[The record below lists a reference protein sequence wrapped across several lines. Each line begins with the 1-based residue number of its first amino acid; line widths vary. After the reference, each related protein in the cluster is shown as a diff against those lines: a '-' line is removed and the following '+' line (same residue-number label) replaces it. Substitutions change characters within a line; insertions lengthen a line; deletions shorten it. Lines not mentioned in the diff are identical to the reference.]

1 MRAPA
6 KNMIEADGSE
16 YTEILPVIPDD
27 RGGEILP
34 ARRGEIE
41 STSDDLIF
49 GYSARYAPAQQGGY
63 AEQVIGRE
71 QISRLMG
78 PEPLETPRALV
89 RTYNF
94 IRHVSESP
102 ITPALG
108 VLALAGVSAWAHSQ
122 PYHPLWGGAI
132 VTAGGWLIH
141 SGVSAH
147 RRHGDSADQM
157 FTRGAVAA
165 GVGGVFVGTG
175 VIAGLSPW
183 LALAVAIGT
192 GVAYA
197 VRAGIRT
204 MRLERARQFAVG
216 IVAAGNTGPALAYT
230 PPSPPSAGPVS
241 DEEYRLRTAF
251 AKLRA
256 PEVIISPVRRVNAD
270 TWSVHVDLIDTNTT
284 AEAVAKEITKLAAW
298 TGARR
303 IEALPGARPGQIK
316 LIVHDGEDPLEET
329 IVGPGPRITS
339 ILQPLRVGLFED
351 RAEILQVLAFNHGLI
366 AGASD
371 NGKSGVSNAI
381 LIGTLACTDVQRILV
396 DCKAGAPEF
405 GVYRPVS
412 FCVADNPGDGMRV
425 LAGLEAAYNYR
436 GNLMADMAVPEEPGE
451 DGKLVRKWR
460 PEFGPFI
467 LAAIDELAELTG
479 AIPGAAKR
487 IQRLNALVRYVG
499 IIRLD
504 ATQTPSRGVFGGS
517 TDARLNYQFRVGMRT
532 AEAGAINMIL
542 GQGALGRG
550 WRLDQLG
557 ELQGKLMV
565 QSRQHER
572 PRVGRADYYD
582 DAAIVRYVAEYAP
595 IVAKHPMDE
604 GTANAF
610 WEGYNA
616 EEVEADGTG
625 GGGPRGGGTKPRQEP
640 QVAYGRPHLVVVPR
654 YPDGEQIAEGDV
666 QLWQL
671 LGEYGRDGAVAKD
684 LSTRAKVLGHKH
696 TSEPWVRG
704 RLRYWHAKGYAGT
717 TEEGR
722 ETVYWRADL
731 RSGAG
736 DGEASA

>member
-1 MRAPA
+1 
-6 KNMIEADGSE
+6 MIEADEGD
-16 YTEILPVIPDD
+16 YTEL
-27 RGGEILP
+27 LP
-34 ARRGEIE
+34 AVPDARAAEIFAADNKTMIDPTRE
-41 STSDDLIF
+41 DLLY
-49 GYSARYAPAQQGGY
+49 GYSRPYAPAQNGAHGGY
-63 AEQVIGRE
+63 LGQVISPE
-71 QISRLMG
+71 QFSRLMG
-78 PEPLETPRALV
+78 PEPLPTPRALV

-108 VLALAGVSAWAHSQ
+108 VMAMAGLSAWAHSQ
-122 PYHPLWGGAI
+122 PYHPLWGGLIIA
-132 VTAGGWLIH
+132 VGGFLIH
-141 SGVSAH
+141 SGVTAH
-147 RRHGDSADQM
+147 RRHGDAADQM

-165 GVGGVFVGTG
+165 GVGGLFVGTG
-175 VIAGLSPW
+175 VVAGLSPW

-216 IVAAGNTGPALAYT
+216 IVAAGNTGPALPYS
-230 PPSPPSAGPVS
+230 PSPTPWAGPVS
-241 DEEYRLRTAF
+241 DEEYRLRQAF
-251 AKLRA
+251 TKLRA
-256 PEVIISPVRRVNAD
+256 PEVIISPVRRIND
-270 TWSVHVDLIDTNTT
+270 NTWSVYADLVDTSTT
-284 AEAVAKEITKLAAW
+284 AEAVAKEAVKIATW

-303 IEALPGARPGQIK
+303 VEALPGARPGQIK

-329 IVGPGPRITS
+329 FHGQGPAITS
-339 ILQPLRVGLFED
+339 ILEALRFGRFED
-351 RAEILQVLAFNHGLI
+351 LEAIVQVLAFNHGLI

-371 NGKSGVSNAI
+371 NGKSAIMNAI
-381 LIGTLACTDVQRILV
+381 LIGTLGCTDLQRILI

-412 FCVADNPGDGMRV
+412 FCVADNPADGMRV
-425 LAGLEAAYNYR
+425 LAGIEAVYRYR
-436 GNLMADMAVPEEPGE
+436 GNLMADMGVPEEPGE
-451 DGKLVRKWR
+451 DGRLVRKWR

-467 LAAIDELAELTG
+467 LNAIDELSELTG
-479 AIPGAAKR
+479 SVKGAAQR

-504 ATQTPSRGVFGGS
+504 ATQTPSRNVFGGS

-542 GQGALGRG
+542 GQGAQGRG

-565 QSRQHER
+565 QSRQHSR
-572 PRVGRADYYD
+572 PRVGRGDYYD
-582 DAAIVRYVAEYAP
+582 DEAILRYVAQYAP
-595 IVAKHPMDE
+595 IVEQHPMDE
-604 GTANAF
+604 GSAEAF

-616 EEVEADGTG
+616 EEPELEGSGGG
-625 GGGPRGGGTKPRQEP
+625 GGGPRGGKPKQQDTAP
-640 QVAYGRPHLVVVPR
+640 AVPFGRPHLVVVPR
-654 YPDGEQIAEGDV
+654 YPDGEEIAEADV

-684 LSTRAKVLGHKH
+684 LSTRAKVLDHKH

-704 RLRYWHAKGYAGT
+704 RLRFWQAKGYAGSR
-717 TEEGR
+717 EEGR

-731 RSGAG
+731 RAVQ
-736 DGEASA
+736 DDEASA